1 MSSPYVSVHILSLDP
16 ELSVKLIVPIDAL
29 YLFDHITWI
38 WYHDFQDAFPAGFS
52 FSKHNR
58 HENSFRIKARLFDPV
73 EEIEKN
79 KIYDFRKCKRTS
91 ELFQEDYI
99 NSLGNLKLD

>member
-1 MSSPYVSVHILSLDP
+1 MSLAYASVHIRALDP

-38 WYHDFQDAFPAGFS
+38 WHHDLNDAFPEGFL
-52 FSKHNR
+52 FGINNR
-58 HENSFRIKARLFDPV
+58 HKNSFRIQARLFDGL

-79 KIYDFRKCKRTS
+79 KIYDFRKCER
-91 ELFQEDYI
+91 EDYI